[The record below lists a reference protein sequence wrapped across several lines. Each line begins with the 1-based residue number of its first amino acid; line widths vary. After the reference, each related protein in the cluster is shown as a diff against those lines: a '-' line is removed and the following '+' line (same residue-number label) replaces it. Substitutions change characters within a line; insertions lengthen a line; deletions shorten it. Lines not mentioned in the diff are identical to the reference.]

1 MPAIR
6 EYPPGTPCWVDL
18 STSEPKASAAFYTG
32 LFGWESAAAPE
43 GGDAAYT
50 FFAPAGTSPADFP
63 GQVVAGLMPSPD
75 EGRRAA
81 WNTYVSVADAAATAG
96 LITQAGGQ
104 VLVPPADLPG
114 QGTMA
119 MFADDQGA
127 LIAAWQPASFHG
139 AGLVNAPGCFCWS
152 ELACRDTRAAA
163 AFYGSVFG
171 WESDTSQMGP
181 MTYTEWR
188 LAGRAV
194 GGMVHMDEEWPADVP
209 PRWVVYFAVADC
221 DDAAARA
228 AGLGGQVTVPPAD
241 APPGR
246 LAVITDPQGAS
257 FTIITLLA
265 RGGDPPEPPAH
276 R

>member
-18 STSEPKASAAFYTG
+18 STSEPRASAAFYTA
-32 LFGWESAAAPE
+32 LFGWEQAAAPE
-43 GGDAAYT
+43 GGAAAYT
-50 FFAPAGTSPADFP
+50 FFAPAGTSPGDVP
-63 GQVVAGLMPSPD
+63 GRVVAGLMPDPD
-75 EGRRAA
+75 GERRSA
-81 WNTYVSVADAAATAG
+81 WHTYVSVADAGVTAA
-96 LITQAGGQ
+96 LVSQAGGQ
-104 VLVPPADLPG
+104 VLVPPADVAG

-119 MFADDQGA
+119 VFADDQGA
-127 LIAAWQPASFHG
+127 IVAAWQPASFHG

-163 AFYGSVFG
+163 AFYGTVFG

-181 MTYTEWR
+181 MSYAEWR

-194 GGMVHMDEEWPADVP
+194 GGMVHMDEEWPEDVP

-221 DDAAARA
+221 DAAAARA
-228 AGLGGQVTVPPAD
+228 AELGGQVTVPPAD

-246 LAVITDPQGAS
+246 LAVITDPQGAA
-257 FTIITLLA
+257 FTIIKL
-265 RGGDPPEPPAH
+265 G
-276 R
+276 